1 MTSLI
6 RCKHRSWWVWREATN
21 LYWGQRRRL
30 LHALRLL
37 LTTSKRRAF
46 RQWADL
52 ASIWRR
58 ELGGQWRYRRLCLAV
73 GFGMWR
79 VWWGL
84 IAHTSEAAAHAHVQ
98 WRRRKLMLADGFR
111 TWRSSWRVTAAGTHT
126 SVSESEITAHARAC
140 AAVAHASKTLFTFT
154 DANKTLSLATHPS
167 GRPAPETALFTFT
180 DTRATRDDAFLGAR
194 PLGSTNV
201 VDSTGG
207 SAPLWAATG
216 GSAPL
221 WATGGSAPLWAAA
234 GGAAPLWAT
243 GDSAPLWA
251 ALRQEAL
258 RRALDAWT
266 DQFMR
271 RSAWR
276 RAHEYA
282 QLFFHNSLLSC
293 ALVAWATSGQ
303 RRRGASQTS
312 PEAAAIH
319 SSIHSSIHRTEA
331 TAVEEAAAQ
340 GKTSPI
346 HSPIHRSMGTSPNR
360 LVSESE
366 KALSQRRLPNLAS
379 EKALYERRVA
389 QMQGELRAAA
399 SSALLVG
406 DRKLPLGVRPPCTA
420 LHGAVSSTPSMQLTQ
435 PTLQPTLQPDLQLPV
450 PPAGAAL
457 SWAQPAV
464 ALNPQRG
471 EALSWA
477 QPAVALNP
485 QREDRPNQL
494 ASPLTNQLA
503 SPLTNQWASPLT
515 NQLTNHQGF
524 EGMSS
529 RPKIDPTNPSTFT
542 NPSTRT
548 NPSTYGRSPRSGLAA
563 LIAAGAAAGAAAQAH
578 TPPDTLALAEIRSQG
593 ATPSSATS
601 AISASTQQLHAVLM
615 RSRHQLLRRV

>member
-221 WATGGSAPLWAAA
+221 WATGGSAPLWATGGSAPVWAAA

-340 GKTSPI
+340 GETFPI
-346 HSPIHRSMGTSPNR
+346 HSPIHRSMGESPNR

-406 DRKLPLGVRPPCTA
+406 DRKLPLGRPPCTA
-420 LHGAVSSTPSMQLTQ
+420 LHSAVSSTPSMQLTQ

-464 ALNPQRG
+464 ALNPQR
-471 EALSWA
+471 
-477 QPAVALNP
+477 
-485 QREDRPNQL
+485 RDRPNQL
-494 ASPLTNQLA
+494 ASPLTNQL
-503 SPLTNQWASPLT
+503 ASPLT

-578 TPPDTLALAEIRSQG
+578 TPPDTLALAEIRSPG